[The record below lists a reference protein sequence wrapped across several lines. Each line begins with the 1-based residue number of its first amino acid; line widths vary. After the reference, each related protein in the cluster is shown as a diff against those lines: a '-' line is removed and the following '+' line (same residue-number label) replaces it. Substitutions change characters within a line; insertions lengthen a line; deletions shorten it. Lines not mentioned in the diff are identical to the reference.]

1 MSLSKWGRSG
11 LKALQ
16 SRVMDAADRADE
28 RGGELRDRLI
38 VKVKNSKKLSEVRK
52 VVRVLSEPLPSPA
65 PPGPSPLQKQPPPE
79 VFSFGDPRKQ
89 AQVFGSRTC
98 TWSGRCLRL
107 FEREG
112 IPVSYVDLDL
122 GGGSGLREEL
132 ETETGQ
138 LTVPFVYLRGRF
150 IGGFDALDEI
160 HRLGRL
166 SYEVLEES
174 ERHSHPD
181 HGKFEIATRLA
192 PSARS

>member
-16 SRVMDAADRADE
+16 SRVLSAADRADE
-28 RGGELRDRLI
+28 RGGELRDRL
-38 VKVKNSKKLSEVRK
+38 VEKVKNSKKLEEVRK
-52 VVRVLSEPLPSPA
+52 VVRVFTEPLPAPA
-65 PPGPSPLQKQPPPE
+65 PASPSPVQKPLAPE

-107 FEREG
+107 FEQEG
-112 IPVSYVDLDL
+112 IQVSYVDLDL
-122 GGGSGLREEL
+122 GGGNGLREEL

-138 LTVPFVYLRGRF
+138 VTVPFVYLRGRF
-150 IGGFDALDEI
+150 IGCYNELDEI

-174 ERHSHPD
+174 ERLAHPD
-181 HGKFEIATRLA
+181 HGKFEIATR
-192 PSARS
+192 PGPGSN

>member
-11 LKALQ
+11 LKGLQ
-16 SRVMDAADRADE
+16 SRILSAADRADE

-38 VKVKNSKKLSEVRK
+38 VKVKNSKTLSEVRK
-52 VVRVLSEPLPSPA
+52 VVRVLKEPLPSPA
-65 PPGPSPLQKQPPPE
+65 PPTPSPVQKPLAPE
-79 VFSFGDPRKQ
+79 KFSFGDPRKQ

-107 FEREG
+107 FERES
-112 IPVSYVDLDL
+112 IKVSYVDLDL

-138 LTVPFVYLRGRF
+138 MTVPFVYLRGRF
-150 IGGFDALDEI
+150 IGGFNALDEI

-174 ERHSHPD
+174 ERLSHPD
-181 HGKFEIATRLA
+181 HGKFEIARRPGLSTR
-192 PSARS
+192 S